1 MILRYCSRIVGSM
14 LLVVGASMSA
24 PLALALFGEGAA
36 AFAIAGGGTALLG
49 AALLWIGWRVPE
61 PSKHGT
67 IAAVV
72 LGALAAIGISTLPY
86 ALWGAGPVDAL
97 FESMSGWTTTGA
109 TMYEKVEALPP
120 AILLWRALTQWLG
133 GLGILF
139 FVVVVLPY
147 AEVDRIALL
156 GAAAARDTGR
166 FRPQMSTT
174 GADLLKIYAFLT
186 GLNAI
191 LLYLG
196 NLRAL
201 DSVCLAMSTL
211 STGGFST
218 HSGGL
223 PVGSGLYVELVTIV
237 FMILG
242 ATNFLL
248 HVRIFQGEVLPHWR
262 SELFRIFMVLL
273 LATVALVTIDLVL
286 QRPED
291 GFGASFRRSLF
302 HSVSFC
308 TTSGFP
314 TGDGGGLPWP
324 AHAKTLL
331 VTVMFFGGMGGSTAG
346 GLKMQQWILAAR
358 ATYREILRLIH
369 PSRVYVVRLQ
379 GDPVAEAVMDRYLLL
394 VMFWIVLFAASAA
407 VLLASGLDLETALSS
422 AAGALNNAGSTFG
435 RTAKHWGG
443 LTSAAKLLAAGLMLV
458 GRFEVFGLLA
468 PLSPVAWRLSR
479 HPGG

>member
-1 MILRYCSRIVGSM
+1 
-14 LLVVGASMSA
+14 MSA
-24 PLALALFGEGAA
+24 PMALALFGKGAS
-36 AFAIAGGGTALLG
+36 AFAIAGGGTAILG
-49 AALLWIGWRVPE
+49 GALLWIGWGVPE
-61 PSKHGT
+61 PSKHAT

-72 LGALAAIGISTLPY
+72 LGALAAIGVSAVPY
-86 ALWGAGPVDAL
+86 ALLGAGPVDAL

-109 TMYEKVEALPP
+109 TIFADVDALPP

-139 FVVVVLPY
+139 FVSIALPY
-147 AEVDRIALL
+147 AEMDRIALL
-156 GAAAARDTGR
+156 EPASLRDSRR

-174 GADLLKIYAFLT
+174 GADLLKIYLLLT

-211 STGGFST
+211 STGGFTT
-218 HSGGL
+218 HTGGL
-223 PVGSGLYVELVTIV
+223 PVGAGLYVELVTVV
-237 FMILG
+237 FMIIG

-248 HVRIFQGEVLPHWR
+248 HVRIFQGEVLPHWK
-262 SELFRIFMVLL
+262 SDLFRIFMALL
-273 LATVALVTIDLVL
+273 LATVALVTVDLLV

-291 GFGASFRRSLF
+291 GFGASLRRSLF

-308 TTSGFP
+308 TTAGFP
-314 TGDGGGLPWP
+314 TGDSGIVWP

-358 ATYREILRLIH
+358 ATYREILRIIH
-369 PSRVYVVRLQ
+369 PSRVNVVRLQ
-379 GDPVAEAVMDRYLLL
+379 GEPVAEGVLDRYLLL
-394 VMFWIVLFAASAA
+394 VMFWMILFAASAA
-407 VLLASGLDLETALSS
+407 ALLASGLDLETALSS

-435 RTAKHWGG
+435 TTAEHWGG
-443 LTSAAKLLAAGLMLV
+443 LTAAAKLVTAGLMLV

-479 HPGG
+479 HPGE